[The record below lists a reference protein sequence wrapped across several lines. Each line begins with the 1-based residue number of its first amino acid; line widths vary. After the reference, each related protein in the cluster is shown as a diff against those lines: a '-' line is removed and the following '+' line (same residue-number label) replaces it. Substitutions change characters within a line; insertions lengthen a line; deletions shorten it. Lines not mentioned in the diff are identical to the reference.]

1 MRIRSLALKTELG
14 LAAAKGVLEDRDDYV
29 VVRTPDHPEYYF
41 GNVLVL
47 AAPPQVGEVA
57 YWRRRF
63 ADEFRGT
70 PEVRHVAFR
79 WDSTSD
85 AGALDELR
93 AAGFH
98 VDNDW
103 VMTAEAIAAPPVP
116 FEIRALRPD
125 EMQAVAD
132 LGFLISDDHS
142 DKFRRFINKRSAWKA
157 HIIERGLGTFW
168 GAFDGDTL
176 VGSLGLVK
184 LDRLARYQD
193 VETAPTHRKRGI
205 ASALLATAAAG
216 IDHISAP
223 LRGAARPGEA
233 GPFGVERFVIVAE
246 PESAASRVYARAG
259 FTVQGRMVST
269 FSAPA
274 SR

>member
-14 LAAAKGVLEDRDDYV
+14 LAATQGTLADRGDYV
-29 VVRTPDHPEYYF
+29 VVRTPENPDYYF
-41 GNVLVL
+41 GNFLVL

-57 YWRRRF
+57 YWTRRF
-63 ADEFRGT
+63 AEEFRDM
-70 PEVRHVAFR
+70 PDVRHVALR
-79 WDSTSD
+79 WDSTND
-85 AGALDELR
+85 AGATDELV
-93 AAGFH
+93 AAGFV

-103 VMTAEAIAAPPVP
+103 VMTATAVAPATAPV
-116 FEIRALRPD
+116 EIRPLRAG

-142 DKFRRFINKRSAWKA
+142 DKFRRFINKRAQWKA
-157 HIIERGLGTFW
+157 HIVERGLGTFW
-168 GAFDGDTL
+168 GAFDGGSL

-184 LDRLARYQD
+184 LDKLARYQD

-205 ASALLATAAAG
+205 ASALLAAAAANVDTRAE
-216 IDHISAP
+216 I
-223 LRGAARPGEA
+223 
-233 GPFGVERFVIVAE
+233 ERFVIIAN
-246 PESAASRVYARAG
+246 PESAAARVYARAG
-259 FTVQGRMVST
+259 FTVEERMVST